1 MAEKLA
7 KFTTMTKGTAEDYQ
21 IIAEASMQH
30 SVNLPDRMIEHL
42 ELLKGDHGGFAVDR
56 YTHCLQTATR
66 AMRDGRDEEYIVC
79 ALLHDIGDTLAP
91 ANHADFAATML
102 EPFISDKNYWILKHH
117 GIFQGYYFF
126 DFLGLDKNMR
136 DNFIKSPYFESCK
149 EFCEKYDQSSF
160 DPEYDTLDL
169 EFFIPMV
176 KELFKKP
183 KRSIY
188 LQS

>member
-79 ALLHDIGDTLAP
+79 SLLHDIGDTLAP

-102 EPFISDKNYWILKHH
+102 EPFISEKNYWILKHH

-136 DNFIKSPYFESCK
+136 ISLKTIPTGRIVQNFVQSTIKILLTQNTI
-149 EFCEKYDQSSF
+149 QS
-160 DPEYDTLDL
+160 LL
-169 EFFIPMV
+169 RH
-176 KELFKKP
+176 LF
-183 KRSIY
+183 
-188 LQS
+188 LC